1 MKKIIIFAILITLG
15 LYLHAKMVFSA
26 SRIEKTMDQSTLKM
40 LRQDSDTC
48 DIYADDLSFKIKSSL
63 TGTEETDTGGKKQLC
78 DYGKMFSVM
87 MSASQA
93 SLRSQTSDY
102 DVVIGAFPWNTATVT
117 YKEETFISMPR
128 IESETLSFASQEHLT
143 LKRGL
148 TGFQIT
154 ELSSIEQNEADQ
166 NYAP

>member
-1 MKKIIIFAILITLG
+1 MKKLIIFAILITLG
-15 LYLHAKMVFSA
+15 LYLHAKMVFST

-48 DIYADDLSFKIKSSL
+48 DIYADDLTFKIVSSF
-63 TGTEETDTGGKKQLC
+63 TGQEETQTGGKKELC

-93 SLRSQTSDY
+93 SLRNQTRDY

-117 YKEETFISMPR
+117 YKEETFISMPS
-128 IESETLSFASQEHLT
+128 IESETMNFTSQNQLT

-148 TGFQIT
+148 TDFQIT
-154 ELSSIEQNEADQ
+154 ELNSVDDNTETQHF
-166 NYAP
+166 AP